1 VCISLIYAAGEA
13 NGSQR
18 NEDKR
23 YLIRKVL
30 SKRIASGDAHLQL
43 VEGTDLLGPSR
54 VDGLSWTAPIQ
65 MTSAFS
71 GWRKG
76 WPRGCEECWG
86 CEPLPLWLVVRAK

>member
-30 SKRIASGDAHLQL
+30 SKRIGAGDSRLQL
-43 VEGTDLLGPSR
+43 VEGTDLLGASS
-54 VDGLSWTAPIQ
+54 VDGLVDGTHPNDLGFQWMAEGL
-65 MTSAFS
+65 AERL
-71 GWRKG
+71 RKVL
-76 WPRGCEECWG
+76 E
-86 CEPLPLWLVVRAK
+86 L